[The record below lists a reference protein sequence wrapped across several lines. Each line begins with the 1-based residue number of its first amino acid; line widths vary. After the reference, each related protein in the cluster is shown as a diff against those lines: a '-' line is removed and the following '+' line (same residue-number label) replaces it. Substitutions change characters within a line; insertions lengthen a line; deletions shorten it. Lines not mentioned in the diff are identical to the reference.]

1 MKKYVRI
8 TIAILLLAALGI
20 GYYYYLSNRT
30 QKKDATDVTVSN
42 DEMAVLTTRD
52 FDNNYPESVKEVVRF
67 YMRITK
73 QYYADST
80 TTEQVSTLGSQAR
93 KLFDSELK
101 SKQTDSAFQE
111 ALQKD
116 VEEYKAANRY
126 ISDFKLQESSDV
138 KYYTFQDKKYAEIV
152 GAYYIREGSKLEYS
166 YTKFTLRQDSAGR
179 WKILFWELAD
189 EDDI

>member
-1 MKKYVRI
+1 
-8 TIAILLLAALGI
+8 
-20 GYYYYLSNRT
+20 
-30 QKKDATDVTVSN
+30 
-42 DEMAVLTTRD
+42 
-52 FDNNYPESVKEVVRF
+52 VV
-67 YMRITK
+67 
-73 QYYADST
+73 
-80 TTEQVSTLGSQAR
+80 TLGTQAR

-101 SKQTDSAFQE
+101 SKQTDTAFQE
-111 ALQKD
+111 ALLKD

-138 KYYTFQDKKYAEIV
+138 KYYTFQDKKYADIV

-166 YTKFTLRQDSAGR
+166 YTKFTLRQDSAGH